1 MDAPS
6 STNLVPFFCYLKREI
21 IKQIQMLNLS
31 ITISTLS
38 SFNAAETMDR
48 KRTEIWSFLKEAK
61 DNKIK

>member
-1 MDAPS
+1 
-6 STNLVPFFCYLKREI
+6 
-21 IKQIQMLNLS
+21 MLNLS

-38 SFNAAETMDR
+38 SFNAAETMDK